1 MRLLDDLRY
10 SLARRHGQIVDSRRQ
25 NLGREVKYV
34 ADWINRQPVL
44 TAILAEA
51 RHVEEPPAQGLWLS
65 ECEDASGV
73 VWPANTEEGRSLLS
87 WNLLNTLRPE
97 EAVDLAVR
105 IYSRAGGRNIDEMVR
120 RLANE
125 AFTPL
130 FGWLTE
136 QLQRRSS
143 VVYTLR
149 RYLYLTERFNR
160 VALDAEY
167 STRTSTG
174 EELYNDDLQKFLF
187 QDAGYVTA
195 AKVRSTSGEPD
206 LVGELEGDDP
216 IVLEGKL
223 FDARGVSY
231 VAKGVRQVYEYAL
244 DYRKSVAYLVVFNR
258 TDLTLA
264 VDGDGPADSWPPYFE
279 VAGVRV
285 YIVIVRALPPQ
296 STASKMGTMSVATL
310 GKSNVQKAMDE
321 N

>member
-1 MRLLDDLRY
+1 VRLLDDLQN
-10 SLARRHGQIVDSRRQ
+10 SLTRRHGLIVAARSQ
-25 NLGREVKYV
+25 SLGREVKYA

-51 RHVEEPPAQGLWLS
+51 RHVEEPPAQELWLS
-65 ECEDASGV
+65 ECENASGI

-105 IYSRAGGRNIDEMVR
+105 IYNRTGSRNIDEMVR

-130 FGWLTE
+130 FVWFTE

-174 EELYNDDLQKFLF
+174 EEVYNDDLQKFLF

-195 AKVRSTSGEPD
+195 AKVRSASGEPH
-206 LVGELEGDDP
+206 LIGELEGDDP

-223 FDARGVSY
+223 FDTRGVSY

-264 VDGDGPADSWPPYFE
+264 VDGDGPADSWPPYLE
-279 VAGVRV
+279 LAGIRV
-285 YIVIVRALPPQ
+285 YIVIVRALPPRT
-296 STASKMGTMSVATL
+296 TASKMGTMKVVTL
-310 GKSNVQKAMDE
+310 GRSDVQRAMDE
-321 N
+321 D